1 MQKLIIGAIIVLVVI
16 GGGLWFVNRA
26 NGPEEVLNQDKS
38 AVSPSET
45 QSENSE
51 SELDNGGDIVIE
63 ESDEIKKFTVIGSSD
78 FRFSLS
84 EIRVKKGDTVRI
96 TFKNESGFHDWRLDE
111 FDAVTKQIEAG
122 KEETIEFVAD
132 KAGIFEYYCS
142 VGKHRELGM
151 KGSFIVEE

>member
-1 MQKLIIGAIIVLVVI
+1 MQKLIIGAIIALAVI
-16 GGGLWFVNRA
+16 GGGFWFGNRA

-51 SELDNGGDIVIE
+51 SELDNEAIVIE
-63 ESDEIKKFTVIGSSD
+63 ESNEVKEFTVIGSSD

-84 EIRVKKGDTVRI
+84 EMRVKSGDTVRI

-132 KAGIFEYYCS
+132 KAGTFEYYCS

>member
-1 MQKLIIGAIIVLVVI
+1 MQKLIIGAIIALAVI
-16 GGGLWFVNRA
+16 GGGFWFGNRA

-51 SELDNGGDIVIE
+51 SELDNEAIVIE
-63 ESDEIKKFTVIGSSD
+63 ESNEVKEFTVIGSSD

-84 EIRVKKGDTVRI
+84 EMRVKSGDTVRI

>member
-84 EIRVKKGDTVRI
+84 EIRVKKGEKVKIVFTNAKG
-96 TFKNESGFHDWRLDE
+96 THDWVIDE
-111 FDAVTKQIEAG
+111 FNARTKVINEG
-122 KEETIEFVAD
+122 ETDSVEFTAD
-132 KAGIFEYYCS
+132 KVGTFEYYCS
-142 VGKHRELGM
+142 VGNHRAQGM
-151 KGSFIVEE
+151 KGNLIVE